1 MTTHTVCA
9 HRMTIRVPGLWL
21 WKLVMHFSVLVFH
34 ALENSTVRPTQL
46 DVFKRTYTTK
56 TSL

>member
-1 MTTHTVCA
+1 MTLWF
-9 HRMTIRVPGLWL
+9 PGLWL

-34 ALENSTVRPTQL
+34 ALENSTVGPTQL
-46 DVFKRTYTTK
+46 DVFKRTYKTK

>member
-1 MTTHTVCA
+1 MT
-9 HRMTIRVPGLWL
+9 RRFPGLWL

-46 DVFKRTYTTK
+46 DVFTRTYTTK